1 MPEQPRRFDQRRY
14 AAPGPAPAPAPI
26 VRRPH
31 RARAGHATG
40 GLPRTAGPAA
50 RREPLR
56 GRVRLRAGL
65 GHLRRTGG
73 LRVGAGDRLLEGERG
88 ARAPERNVLAR
99 HQRRGPRLFGGHLPT
114 CHRRLRH
121 AVEPRWARGHSG
133 PALDR
138 RHGQGARP
146 GTDAEPRSHPG
157 VLETGR
163 DGVQGQRPRRL
174 RSFQRAVSRQQRRHA
189 GGVALLAGRRDMP
202 RHELSGV
209 QYAARLSHWLANKPS
224 DPLNNLAASWH
235 IYNFSWCNTIACW
248 DADAAPVAQQV
259 PLVLGELGQNDGA
272 SAFVTALMDWMDARQ
287 GSYLAWVW
295 DVWHDWSDLIT
306 SYDGTPTGY
315 GQTFRTRFG
324 S

>member
-88 ARAPERNVLAR
+88 ARAPERDVLAR

-114 CHRRLRH
+114 CHRRLRR

-138 RHGQGARP
+138 RHGQSARP
-146 GTDAEPRSHPG
+146 GTDAEPRSHPEFWRQVG
-157 VLETGR
+157 TAFKGNDRVVFDLFNEPFPDSNADTPEAWRCWR
-163 DGVQGQRPRRL
+163 DGGTCRGM
-174 RSFQRAVSRQQRRHA
+174 SFQAAGMQELVDAVRVTGA
-189 GGVALLAGRRDMP
+189 TNVIIVGGV
-202 RHELSGV
+202 
-209 QYAARLSHWLANKPS
+209 
-224 DPLNNLAASWH
+224 
-235 IYNFSWCNTIACW
+235 
-248 DADAAPVAQQV
+248 
-259 PLVLGELGQNDGA
+259 
-272 SAFVTALMDWMDARQ
+272 
-287 GSYLAWVW
+287 
-295 DVWHDWSDLIT
+295 
-306 SYDGTPTGY
+306 
-315 GQTFRTRFG
+315 
-324 S
+324 